1 MLTFKCVENSSFASS
16 FYAVKGTDQS
26 KIIARF
32 MKVISTSEYVMTSH
46 EIVYINIRFI
56 SRRNWIYNGWWN
68 YDRCYSR
75 NIYNYICQ
83 FEDWF

>member
-46 EIVYINIRFI
+46 EIVYTNIRFI
-56 SRRNWIYNGWWN
+56 RRRNWKYTPFLKEVLLLFGPG
-68 YDRCYSR
+68 Y
-75 NIYNYICQ
+75 
-83 FEDWF
+83 

>member
-32 MKVISTSEYVMTSH
+32 MKVILTSEYVMTSH
-46 EIVYINIRFI
+46 YAVHINL
-56 SRRNWIYNGWWN
+56 S
-68 YDRCYSR
+68 
-75 NIYNYICQ
+75 
-83 FEDWF
+83 